1 MKLCVIQDEETV
13 KNKKNQE
20 LKDINLSLPNSKI
33 ELMIENKLNLEKEEF
48 LKKITVNENE
58 NKTLC
63 NNPQKILEICLNSN
77 LKIEEYN
84 KDKVSYSNKN
94 INPINNYTESKINF
108 VNSNENL
115 KKNNIENY
123 DFLSI
128 SEIDF
133 ESEKDFKF
141 IGFMK
146 KKKID
151 LESDQDMGYLYK
163 YNSEGENVL
172 YIKNRKKFKIRLFL
186 EINKLTCFNYMTD
199 LNSKNGKFYPIIN
212 LDFDYISSKIYIDI
226 ENLTFRILTLGY
238 DEIFTFSLQSKTAF
252 QKIVNKINLII
263 KNSNGYK
270 NNLLSVVKRKEF
282 YKVIK

>member
-1 MKLCVIQDEETV
+1 
-13 KNKKNQE
+13 
-20 LKDINLSLPNSKI
+20 
-33 ELMIENKLNLEKEEF
+33 
-48 LKKITVNENE
+48 
-58 NKTLC
+58 
-63 NNPQKILEICLNSN
+63 
-77 LKIEEYN
+77 
-84 KDKVSYSNKN
+84 
-94 INPINNYTESKINF
+94 
-108 VNSNENL
+108 L